1 MKNVAPK
8 DDVEQPPAKVDAV
21 GKVESYGIE
30 YIPDEDRHSR
40 PRNLLWI
47 LFGGSMTF
55 GIIVI
60 GWIPV
65 SLGLGWWASAS
76 AIVVGSAIGATLMA
90 PMGLLGLRS
99 GSNNPVA
106 SGAHFGA
113 LGRMIGSAL
122 GITAD
127 IVFAAL
133 CIWAAG
139 EVLARSVVRIFSVE
153 SETMTIALL
162 VLAYTLVAVVMT
174 IIAVMGHANMV
185 SFTKWMVPTAGAMMI
200 LYVFVAA
207 PKFDPGY
214 AGGDYVLGSFW
225 PTWFLGMLA
234 CAGTVN
240 SYGPYVGDWTRHIS
254 TTKYPPKHSVAA
266 AWIGGFFGMGGAF
279 LFGAYTAVTFK
290 DPLGAYATEFA
301 NNVPFWY
308 LFFALY
314 LAFIPGTAQ
323 AVINIYNMGL
333 DFSSVVPRL
342 SRVRATIYLS
352 IVSTLLVFVGA
363 FYQELSAIVSSYLAI
378 LIVLGAPWSIINLI
392 GYFNNRG
399 YYDPDSLQ
407 VYNRGQMGGRYWSS
421 VGLNHR
427 AVIAWVAA
435 VVVGMFFINT
445 GWYVGPGAELFNGA
459 DMGFVVS
466 TVVGAGVYLAF
477 LKWNPE
483 PAYVFGPKGAR
494 IASAPPERY
503 GDFMPIQPMDLSKVR
518 WRIV

>member
-1 MKNVAPK
+1 MENVIQHNK
-8 DDVEQPPAKVDAV
+8 IESPPARVDAV

-153 SETMTIALL
+153 SQTMTVVLL
-162 VLAYTLVAVVMT
+162 ILAYTLVAVVMT
-174 IIAVMGHANMV
+174 VIAVLGHANMV
-185 SFTKWMVPTAGAMMI
+185 SFTKWMVPTAGSMML

-207 PKFDPGY
+207 PNFDPGY

-225 PTWFLGMLA
+225 PTWILGMLA

-240 SYGPYVGDWTRHIS
+240 SYGPYAGDWTRHIS
-254 TTKYPPKHSVAA
+254 TKKYPPKHSVVA
-266 AWIGGFFGMGGAF
+266 AWFGGFFGMGGAF
-279 LFGAYTAVTFK
+279 MFGAYTAVTFK
-290 DPLGAYATEFA
+290 EPLNAYATEFA
-301 NNVPFWY
+301 NNVPFWF

-314 LAFIPGTAQ
+314 LAFVPGTAQ

-363 FYQELSAIVSSYLAI
+363 FYQQLSAIVSSYLAI

-427 AVIAWVAA
+427 AVIAWLAA
-435 VVVGMFFINT
+435 VVVGMLFVNT
-445 GWYVGPGAELFNGA
+445 GWYVGPGAELFDGA

-466 TVVGAGVYLAF
+466 TLVGAAVYIAL

-518 WRIV
+518 FRFG

>member
-1 MKNVAPK
+1 MS
-8 DDVEQPPAKVDAV
+8 QTPPQNEIDRPPIKVDAV

-60 GWIPV
+60 GWVPV

-113 LGRMIGSAL
+113 LGRLIGSAL

-139 EVLARSVVRIFSVE
+139 EVLARSVVRIFGIE
-153 SETMTIALL
+153 SQTTTIVLL
-162 VLAYTLVAVVMT
+162 ISAYALVAIVMT
-174 IIAVMGHANMV
+174 IIAVLGHANMV
-185 SFTKWMVPTAGAMMI
+185 TFTKWMVPTAGSIMI

-207 PKFDPGY
+207 PNFDPNY
-214 AGGDYVLGSFW
+214 SGGDYALGSFW
-225 PTWFLGMLA
+225 PTWILGMLA
-234 CAGTVN
+234 CAGTIN

-254 TTKYPPKHSVAA
+254 TKKFEPRQSVSA
-266 AWIGGFFGMGGAF
+266 AWLGGFFGMGGAF
-279 LFGAYTAVTFK
+279 MFGAYTAVTFK
-290 DPLGAYATEFA
+290 DPINAYATEFA
-301 NNVPFWY
+301 NNVPYWF

-333 DFSSVVPRL
+333 DFSSIVPGL

-363 FYQELSAIVSSYLAI
+363 FYQQLSAIVSSYLAI

-399 YYDPDSLQ
+399 YYDADSLQ

-421 VGLNHR
+421 IGLNHR
-427 AVIAWVAA
+427 AVIAWAAA
-435 VVVGMFFINT
+435 VAVGMLFVNT
-445 GWYVGPGAELFNGA
+445 GWYTGPGAHMLNGA
-459 DMGFVVS
+459 DIGFVVS
-466 TVVGAGVYLAF
+466 TLVGGTVYFAF

-483 PAYVFGPKGAR
+483 PAYIFSDQGAR

-503 GDFMPIQPMDLSKVR
+503 GGFMPIQEMDMSKVR
-518 WRIV
+518 WRIG

>member
-1 MKNVAPK
+1 MGCAAPQVVRVPEQGRREDARESIPLCIFGFIEGITSMKNVAPQNEV
-8 DDVEQPPAKVDAV
+8 DQAPAKVDAV

-153 SETMTIALL
+153 SETMTVALL

-174 IIAVMGHANMV
+174 VIAVMGHANMV

-207 PKFDPGY
+207 PNFDPGY

-225 PTWFLGMLA
+225 PTWILGMLA

-240 SYGPYVGDWTRHIS
+240 SYGPYAGDWTRHIS
-254 TTKYPPKHSVAA
+254 TKKYPPSTLRR
-266 AWIGGFFGMGGAF
+266 GGVVRWVLRHGRR
-279 LFGAYTAVTFK
+279 
-290 DPLGAYATEFA
+290 
-301 NNVPFWY
+301 
-308 LFFALY
+308 LY
-314 LAFIPGTAQ
+314 VRRVHGRDVQRPA
-323 AVINIYNMGL
+323 GL
-333 DFSSVVPRL
+333 VCH
-342 SRVRATIYLS
+342 RVR
-352 IVSTLLVFVGA
+352 
-363 FYQELSAIVSSYLAI
+363 Q
-378 LIVLGAPWSIINLI
+378 
-392 GYFNNRG
+392 
-399 YYDPDSLQ
+399 Q
-407 VYNRGQMGGRYWSS
+407 
-421 VGLNHR
+421 R
-427 AVIAWVAA
+427 AVLVPVLRAL
-435 VVVGMFFINT
+435 
-445 GWYVGPGAELFNGA
+445 PGVRSRYRPGSHQHLQH
-459 DMGFVVS
+459 
-466 TVVGAGVYLAF
+466 
-477 LKWNPE
+477 
-483 PAYVFGPKGAR
+483 GAR
-494 IASAPPERY
+494 FLLGRAPAQSGSEPPSICRSCRRCWCSLAPSTKS
-503 GDFMPIQPMDLSKVR
+503 FRRS
-518 WRIV
+518 